1 MNSSSGDRLE
11 LTGTRFAAL
20 MRIIDEGGT
29 GTIEAHG
36 DKLVV
41 SGTRAVTILL
51 SARTD
56 YRSEDPEAECR
67 RDIESAASRS
77 FDELRMRHIA
87 EHQSWFAAR
96 VLNCTMRLKTKPSHC
111 CRR

>member
-1 MNSSSGDRLE
+1 
-11 LTGTRFAAL
+11 

-29 GTIEAHG
+29 GAIEAHG

-56 YRSEDPEAECR
+56 YRSKDPEAECR

-77 FDELRMRHIA
+77 FDELKMRHIA
-87 EHQSWFAAR
+87 EHQSWFRRAR
-96 VLNCTMRLKTKPSHC
+96 VELHDATEDETVALLPTMSV
-111 CRR
+111 